1 MEAEAV
7 DVDGTAVVVVG
18 RVVDVLVVQA
28 RSPRQ
33 MEAEAVDVDG
43 TAVVVVGGVVDVLVV
58 QAYSAC

>member
-7 DVDGTAVVVVG
+7 DVD
-18 RVVDVLVVQA
+18 R
-28 RSPRQ
+28 
-33 MEAEAVDVDG
+33 